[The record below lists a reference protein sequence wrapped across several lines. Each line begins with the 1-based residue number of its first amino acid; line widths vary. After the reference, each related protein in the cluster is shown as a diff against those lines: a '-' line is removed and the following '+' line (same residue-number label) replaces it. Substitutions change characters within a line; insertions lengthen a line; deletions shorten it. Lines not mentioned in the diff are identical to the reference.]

1 MKKAIFWTLLLV
13 GMVSAAVAQD
23 SYAEWH
29 KERIE
34 KLTRP
39 DGYLSLVGLSWLKE
53 SPVEVEGIGTAW
65 VEGSMVHVDLEP
77 GHTMDGEEVE
87 SVVLDTDRPEGEET
101 VQRGSRSFYAIKRGD
116 WTGLRVKDSEA
127 PTLLG
132 FQGVDRFDADPGWKL
147 EGRLVPDVRKVD
159 IDSVVGVATGEDSP
173 GFAEFEV
180 EGVKNRALLIGKPD
194 SKQFFLVFT
203 DETAGQSTY
212 SACRFL
218 YVDLS
223 LIHISEPTRP
233 Y

>member
-132 FQGVDRFDADPGWKL
+132 AWLVVSRLTAGVPYAVL
-147 EGRLVPDVRKVD
+147 EYANASLVPRADFGSNRTGGVVARGDFLANGTTHRRRVHFMS
-159 IDSVVGVATGEDSP
+159 DSTTFFRVVQ
-173 GFAEFEV
+173 AE
-180 EGVKNRALLIGKPD
+180 P
-194 SKQFFLVFT
+194 
-203 DETAGQSTY
+203 
-212 SACRFL
+212 
-218 YVDLS
+218 
-223 LIHISEPTRP
+223 RP
-233 Y
+233 